1 MNIFIEETP
10 YIKQCEIS
18 LQNGINGLMGSS
30 GCGKTTLMNEIFK
43 KYDNIGYL
51 SQDAPL
57 FDFLTI
63 QENIF
68 ISLQILGKE
77 NESEKMIENM
87 ELTKCKDTLIKSVS
101 GGERKRCSIAI
112 EMCND
117 PCAFLFDEPL
127 SSLDSSTSISIFKFI
142 QTKLSHLP
150 ILLSIHQ
157 PSGIIFFNLDSLI
170 LMTNGT
176 IIYSGS
182 PSSVETHFTYLG
194 HKMNNFSSVPEFI
207 IELCQELNEQQIKD
221 YAHKDTDTVLL
232 IMNQAEPKKQGSLWN
247 KALICIPLVK
257 REFLQ
262 NFRNPMFFKV
272 RIFQT
277 IVFSCFVG
285 ILFFQMK
292 NDQIGVQNKN
302 GALFFI
308 IINQIMSNTF
318 STIQTF
324 PQSLKNF
331 NYDYQR
337 KKYPLINYYI
347 VKTSIDIPFQIFNTA
362 LFGLLSV
369 YITDITDK
377 IFQFVSIL
385 VVIALTAASFGYFL
399 STLSKDTNVSLV
411 ITNLF
416 ILPMMLTSGFFMNN
430 NSVPVYIEW
439 IQHINP
445 FYYGYNSLSNVVWKD
460 IDIECS
466 EDCLYANGKEVLE
479 YQNIKPN
486 NNFIILLCMIGVF
499 RALGYLSLLLR
510 NLKE

>member
-1 MNIFIEETP
+1 
-10 YIKQCEIS
+10 
-18 LQNGINGLMGSS
+18 
-30 GCGKTTLMNEIFK
+30 
-43 KYDNIGYL
+43 
-51 SQDAPL
+51 
-57 FDFLTI
+57 
-63 QENIF
+63 
-68 ISLQILGKE
+68 
-77 NESEKMIENM
+77 
-87 ELTKCKDTLIKSVS
+87 
-101 GGERKRCSIAI
+101 
-112 EMCND
+112 
-117 PCAFLFDEPL
+117 
-127 SSLDSSTSISIFKFI
+127 
-142 QTKLSHLP
+142 
-150 ILLSIHQ
+150 
-157 PSGIIFFNLDSLI
+157 
-170 LMTNGT
+170 
-176 IIYSGS
+176 
-182 PSSVETHFTYLG
+182 
-194 HKMNNFSSVPEFI
+194 
-207 IELCQELNEQQIKD
+207 
-221 YAHKDTDTVLL
+221 
-232 IMNQAEPKKQGSLWN
+232 
-247 KALICIPLVK
+247 
-257 REFLQ
+257 
-262 NFRNPMFFKV
+262 
-272 RIFQT
+272 
-277 IVFSCFVG
+277 
-285 ILFFQMK
+285 MK

-385 VVIALTAASFGYFL
+385 VVVALTAASFGYFL